1 MKHLKNLFFLSL
13 SIVLITISCS
23 KSTVD
28 NSQTSGN
35 WVKRS
40 EFDGVA
46 RAEAVSFVIG
56 DTAYI
61 GTGYDGTNRLN
72 DFWAYDAAKNF
83 WMQKAQFPGTARNSA
98 VGFSV
103 GTNGY
108 IATGY
113 DGYNRLQDNWE
124 YNQTTNSW
132 VRKADLPDIPNSSVP
147 GTGARY
153 DAVAF
158 AIGNSGYVCS
168 GYNGNYLKD
177 LWQFTPSTNT
187 WVQQVSFSGSKR
199 SGAVA
204 FVYNNKAYV
213 VTGTNN
219 GTEVND
225 FWVYDPATLA
235 WSQLRNITN
244 TSSDSYDDDYSDIIR
259 DNAVAFVINSNSV
272 AKAYLATGQSGAYTA
287 KTWEYDFATDT
298 WARKTPYER
307 STRSGAISFA
317 VKGRGFVGT
326 GKNSTYQFDDFDE
339 FLPDQTYD
347 VND

>member
-1 MKHLKNLFFLSL
+1 MKQLKNLFFLSL
-13 SIVLITISCS
+13 STVLILIACNGT
-23 KSTVD
+23 TPTT
-28 NSQTSGN
+28 NETSGN

-46 RAEAVSFVIG
+46 RAEAISFVIG

-72 DFWAYDAAKNF
+72 DFWAYDPIKNF
-83 WMQKAQFPGTARNSA
+83 WMQKAQFPGVARNSA

-124 YNQTTNSW
+124 YSQVSNSW
-132 VRKADLPDIPNSSVP
+132 IRKADLPDIPNSSVT

-158 AIGNSGYVCS
+158 AIADKGYICS
-168 GYNGNYLKD
+168 GFNGNYLKD
-177 LWQFTPSTNT
+177 LWEFTPASNT
-187 WVQQVSFSGSKR
+187 WIQKVSFSGSKR

-204 FVYNNKAYV
+204 FVYSNKAYV

-225 FWVYDPATLA
+225 FWVFDPTAQSWA
-235 WSQLRNITN
+235 QLNNITN
-244 TSSDSYDDDYSDIIR
+244 TSSNNFDDDYTDIVR
-259 DNAVAFVINSNSV
+259 DNAVAFVIGT
-272 AKAYLATGQSGAYTA
+272 KAYLATGQNGAYTA
-287 KTWEYDFATDT
+287 KTWEYDFTSDR
-298 WARKTPYER
+298 WIRKTPYER
-307 STRSGAISFA
+307 STRSGAVSFT
-317 VKGRGFVGT
+317 VKGKGFVGS
-326 GKNSTYQFDDFDE
+326 GRNSTYQFDDFDE
-339 FLPDQTYD
+339 FIPGDTYN